1 MRSRSIAALAALAA
15 SLTILPSASAAPRV
29 LATVTSASPISAH
42 AGRVAWSVPVG
53 GAWRLS
59 VSNGTSPLMLPIRPR
74 TQPFDVDL
82 GSDADGRPV
91 ATFSRCT
98 TAPEPRGAGIAP
110 WTGSGCRIRVVD
122 LATGVERS
130 AGIPRPVGSSDTTP
144 SMWRGRIAFARRDR
158 HHGEVSQVLLWT
170 PGKRNLRT
178 LRHGAMP
185 TKCPFRTGCEGSL
198 RRGAV
203 TGLDLGARLATFAW
217 WIEAPGVVGHAGW
230 EVRADDLRS
239 GRSTRVGTGYVGE
252 VCTEGIDGQTPS
264 TPSAAGTRVFWG
276 ELQSRCYKLA
286 TKLKRYDVGAPSAAI
301 GDLPGVVLRVTRGS
315 GTLYGLVAPAP
326 AGDVPPACDAP
337 GAPCTIVALDEPT
350 LAPARTKIPPIFFI

>member
-1 MRSRSIAALAALAA
+1 MHPRSLAALAA
-15 SLTILPSASAAPRV
+15 VAACLMLAPSAVAAPRV
-29 LATVTSASPISAH
+29 LATVNSLSPISAH
-42 AGRVAWSVPVG
+42 GDWVAWSVPVN
-53 GAWRLS
+53 GAWGLV
-59 VSNGTSPLMLPIRPR
+59 VSDGGTPRPLPIQPR

-82 GSDADGRPV
+82 GSDAGGRPV
-91 ATFSRCT
+91 ATFSRCA

-110 WTGSGCRIRVVD
+110 WTGSGCRVRVVD

-130 AGIPRPVGSSDTTP
+130 AGIPRPAGASDTTP
-144 SMWRGRIAFARRDR
+144 SMWRGRVAFGRRDR
-158 HHGEVSQVLLWT
+158 RHGDVSQVLLWT
-170 PGKRNLRT
+170 PGKRSLRT

-185 TKCPFRTGCEGSL
+185 TKCPFRTGCKGAL
-198 RRGAV
+198 QRGAV

-252 VCTEGIDGQTPS
+252 VCTEGIDGKTPS
-264 TPSAAGTRVFWG
+264 TPSAAGTRVWWG

-301 GDLPGVVLRVTRGS
+301 GDLPGVVLRLTRGS

-326 AGDVPPACDAP
+326 ADQVPAACDAP
-337 GAPCTIVALDEPT
+337 GAPCTIVALDEPA
-350 LAPARTKIPPIFFI
+350 LAPARTKIPPIFFV